1 MSITLNKPY
10 PTSTS
15 ATRRRTHLKPS
26 QVAVLQET
34 FVTNTLPDA
43 ALRSQLAH
51 ELGVTERTV
60 QIWFQNRRAKA
71 RKLEASSGGSMS
83 SLVPNVRT
91 GWIDLPKPVH
101 QQQQEQQQQQQQ
113 NHHHHHQPRQSDQV
127 PSDPSNPFRSLMTTD
142 TYENEPTI
150 KRRPRSCSKPEKTT
164 TFMLSTPPQRAMS
177 EGMGRVETNQDAK
190 PIISFPVQGIR
201 IGTWARFARQITSN
215 EWDLFCFSDPTVRQ
229 LIWQVQDGGHQ
240 FRIEVDFENIQQIR
254 LGQIQNDIGQLD
266 IDVEPKSIISF
277 SMRRNGV
284 DQDWVR
290 CNDFTEN
297 QQASSSEA
305 GSHALQGSHDNLRQS
320 LLELISQAPDL
331 ASKLVIIPDNNYLCR
346 DLTISPSA
354 TPEPSFSS
362 MNSVAAAAAAAAAAA
377 SWLVEPAKNPWNP
390 YLQQQ
395 YEHQQQQQQQ
405 QQSYQQ
411 QQSSYDASLSWT
423 HWNMLQQQQ
432 QEPDHQEH
440 HLLANQHHDPSNV
453 DMNNFL

>member
-1 MSITLNKPY
+1 MMNITLNKPY
-10 PTSTS
+10 STSPS

-43 ALRSQLAH
+43 AVRSQLAH

-91 GWIDLPKPVH
+91 GWIELPKPI
-101 QQQQEQQQQQQQ
+101 QQQQQ
-113 NHHHHHQPRQSDQV
+113 HHHQSEQHLHQQEQHLHQHQLET
-127 PSDPSNPFRSLMTTD
+127 NPFRSLMTND
-142 TYENEPTI
+142 VYENEPTI
-150 KRRPRSCSKPEKTT
+150 KRRPRSCSKPEKTSS
-164 TFMLSTPPQRAMS
+164 FMLSTPPQRAMS
-177 EGMGRVETNQDAK
+177 EGMGRVDTNQDPK

-201 IGTWARFARQITSN
+201 IGTWARFARQISSN

-266 IDVEPKSIISF
+266 IDVEPKAVVSF
-277 SMRRNGV
+277 SMRRSGI

-297 QQASSSEA
+297 QQASSYEA
-305 GSHALQGSHDNLRQS
+305 GSHALQGSHDSLRQS
-320 LLELISQAPDL
+320 LLELISHAPDL
-331 ASKLVIIPDNNYLCR
+331 AAKLVIIPDNNYLCR

-354 TPEPSFSS
+354 TPEPSFGNMSS
-362 MNSVAAAAAAAAAAA
+362 GATTAAAAA
-377 SWLVEPAKNPWNP
+377 SSWLVDPAKNPWNP
-390 YLQQQ
+390 YFQHSSYDPSSSWTYLNML
-395 YEHQQQQQQQ
+395 QQQQQQQ
-405 QQSYQQ
+405 QQ
-411 QQSSYDASLSWT
+411 D
-423 HWNMLQQQQ
+423 
-432 QEPDHQEH
+432 QENHF
-440 HLLANQHHDPSNV
+440 LTNHHDQNNV
-453 DMNNFL
+453 VMNNFL